1 MSGITLAQA
10 QAKLDALMAA
20 NESASLSVRYADRQV
35 TYRTASEI
43 IGLINFWSGKV
54 AQLSRAA
61 AGRPR
66 LAVRMADFR

>member
-35 TYRTASEI
+35 TYRSASEI
-43 IGLINFWSGKV
+43 IDLIKWWRSEV
-54 AQLSRAA
+54 ARLTRIG
-61 AGRPR
+61 AGGGSTSVR
-66 LAVRMADFR
+66 LASFR

>member
-35 TYRTASEI
+35 TYRSAGEI
-43 IGLINFWSGKV
+43 IDLINYTALRGED
-54 AQLSRAA
+54 L
-61 AGRPR
+61 
-66 LAVRMADFR
+66 LANLPPDASA